1 MGNTLLTAL
10 MGHLLRY
17 LTSLP
22 HHTSAFCGASISE
35 LRFLFVLLI
44 REGAPALPLWERFAN
59 DLAMDYSNSVD
70 PFVPTPAKMLALE
83 AIERLLQEHGKSTLD
98 FALPRISIH
107 SAEIHHEFSYFA
119 PQAHTLHATAQANL
133 SRMTPNQLSIYN
145 KLYHAAFSSS
155 PQRRKLHFL
164 TGKAGRGKSSIIDT
178 LVAMA
183 RSEGAIPI
191 VMGTSALSVSNIDH
205 GQTAHYMCRLPV
217 TNDNTGI
224 VSSIPTNSDR
234 ADLLRAAAF
243 IMWDELP
250 MANVAVFE
258 AVDILLQH
266 IMDVDEAFGGKVVI
280 GIGDFRQ
287 VAPVVKGGGPT
298 ATYLASIL
306 SSPLWKSFSISEL
319 SEPIRNAADPSFADF
334 INNIGEDVS
343 LRRIILDDWLERTDN
358 VDFLST

>member
-1 MGNTLLTAL
+1 
-10 MGHLLRY
+10 
-17 LTSLP
+17 
-22 HHTSAFCGASISE
+22 
-35 LRFLFVLLI
+35 
-44 REGAPALPLWERFAN
+44 
-59 DLAMDYSNSVD
+59 MDYSNSVD

-119 PQAHTLHATAQANL
+119 PQAHTPHATAQANL

-145 KLYHAAFSSS
+145 KLYHADFSSS
-155 PQRRKLHFL
+155 PQRHKLHFL
-164 TGKAGRGKSSIIDT
+164 TGKAGRGKSFIIDT

-191 VMGTSALSVSNIDH
+191 VMGTTALSVSNIDH

-266 IMDVDEAFGGKVVI
+266 IMDVDEAFDGKVVI
-280 GIGDFRQ
+280 SIGDFRQ

-298 ATYLASIL
+298 ATYLLPFFHRRSGNPFRL
-306 SSPLWKSFSISEL
+306 VSF
-319 SEPIRNAADPSFADF
+319 
-334 INNIGEDVS
+334 
-343 LRRIILDDWLERTDN
+343 RTDQKCC
-358 VDFLST
+358 